1 MGQFN
6 FLPFF
11 YSLTL
16 AIYSHHSYHFIEIM
30 VRNTKMSRIDSC
42 SLESL
47 ESTRGD
53 KTHRNNYN
61 ATKTVIR
68 AIIEV

>member
-1 MGQFN
+1 MCSV
-6 FLPFF
+6 LD
-11 YSLTL
+11 
-16 AIYSHHSYHFIEIM
+16 A
-30 VRNTKMSRIDSC
+30 RNTKVTRIDSC

-47 ESTRGD
+47 ESSRGD
-53 KTHRNNYN
+53 KIHRNNCY

>member
-1 MGQFN
+1 MCSV
-6 FLPFF
+6 LD
-11 YSLTL
+11 
-16 AIYSHHSYHFIEIM
+16 A
-30 VRNTKMSRIDSC
+30 RNTKMSRIDSC